1 MTRLSYDTDEV
12 SIDMLVNERLNAG
25 DVIAIRTTGRVYDI
39 EQEYILTGRFSHQ
52 PKEHVI
58 SDNLPYAA
66 LDLEDMRV
74 LENGTAT
81 SLDSVP
87 EECILHPHWS
97 AAVKV
102 RVGYES
108 ESTKSYGAIGVV
120 SDFEAGDIV
129 TPQSLL
135 TEEETIC

>member
-12 SIDMLVNERLNAG
+12 SIDTLVNEHLGAG

-39 EQEYILTGRFSHQ
+39 EQEYILTGRLSHQ
-52 PKEHVI
+52 PKEHVV
-58 SDNLPYAA
+58 SDNLPFAA

-81 SLDSVP
+81 SLDSIP
-87 EECILHPHWS
+87 AECILHPRWS

-102 RVGYES
+102 RVGYEG
-108 ESTKSYGAIGVV
+108 ESAESYRTIGVV

-129 TPQSLL
+129 TSQSLL
-135 TEEETIC
+135 TEGETIC